1 MNMEIIL
8 ASQSPR
14 RKELMSLLPYPFK
27 IHPSAFDES
36 TVTDQ
41 DPETAVLKIAEGKAM
56 DIAAKFPEAV
66 VIGSDTIVYQEK
78 ILGKPKTAEE
88 AADMLKSLSGR
99 THTVYTGVVLMRGQE
114 TVTFTEQTDVTFWP
128 LSDEEI
134 NNYVATPDPYDKA
147 GAYGIQSGG
156 ALFVKAIRGDYYAV
170 VGLPV
175 ARLKRE
181 LQSFLSC
188 FQP

>member
-1 MNMEIIL
+1 MEIIL

-27 IHPSAFDES
+27 IHPSEFDES
-36 TVTDQ
+36 TITDP
-41 DPETAVLKIAEGKAM
+41 DPETAVLKIAEGKAAEV
-56 DIAAKFPEAV
+56 AAKFPETI
-66 VIGSDTIVYQEK
+66 VIGSDTIVYLNK
-78 ILGKPKTAEE
+78 ILGKPKSAEE
-88 AADMLKSLSGR
+88 AAEMLRSLSGR
-99 THTVYTGVVLMRGQE
+99 THTVYTGVTLMKGE
-114 TVTFTEQTDVTFWP
+114 NVSSFIEKTDVTFWP
-128 LSDEEI
+128 LSDKEI
-134 NNYVATPDPYDKA
+134 SSYISTDDPYDKA

-156 ALFVKAIRGDYYAV
+156 ALFVKEIKGDYYAV
-170 VGLPV
+170 VGLPA

>member
-1 MNMEIIL
+1 MEIIL

-27 IHPSAFDES
+27 IHPSTFDES
-36 TVTDQ
+36 TITDP
-41 DPETAVLKIAEGKAM
+41 DPETAVIKIAEGKAAEV
-56 DIAAKFPEAV
+56 AAEFPESI
-66 VIGSDTIVYQEK
+66 VIGSDTIVYQNK
-78 ILGKPKTAEE
+78 ILGKPKSAEE
-88 AADMLKSLSGR
+88 AEEMLRSLSGR
-99 THTVYTGVVLMRGQE
+99 THTVYTGVTLIKGEKVISFVE
-114 TVTFTEQTDVTFWP
+114 KTDVTFWP
-128 LSDEEI
+128 LSEKEI
-134 NNYVATPDPYDKA
+134 SSYISTDDPYDKA

-156 ALFVKAIRGDYYAV
+156 ALFVKEIKGDYYAV